1 MGFFQK
7 LWTDNESD
15 RQETVHLQTEVP
27 PGTTGWTDA
36 VAYTVDDPAT
46 VEEVI
51 VWHVPNSESALRT
64 RPRRVTQNRR
74 YDLPTYSDEG
84 EDFITG
90 EPDEARYLSNT
101 AVDQGDEIV
110 VEARNENDTYA
121 YRFNVRVVL
130 DYAGGTSRFLGG
142 GS

>member
-15 RQETVHLQTEVP
+15 RRETAHLQAEVAA
-27 PGTTGWTDA
+27 GTTSWTDA
-36 VAYTVDDPAT
+36 VEFDVPEDAT
-46 VEEVI
+46 VEKVV
-51 VWHVPNSESALRT
+51 VWHTPGSESALRT
-64 RPRRVTQNRR
+64 RPRRVEQNRR
-74 YDLPTYSDEG
+74 YDLPEYAENG

-90 EPDEARYLSNT
+90 EPEGAEFLTNES
-101 AVDQGDEIV
+101 
-110 VEARNENDTYA
+110 VEAGQQIVIEAKNTNTSYA
-121 YRFNVRVVL
+121 YRFAIRVTF